1 MGQNRQL
8 GGEIVFLE
16 DGFDPVQILPR
27 TDQTFPKLFLD
38 APLEADVS
46 PQFPPERGRSSV
58 TVRLKQLDDFLVL
71 SGQLLRIGAVSPD
84 FLKELLPF
92 FFPLF
97 QLFVLT
103 FVLNVISPNSFG
115 KANHLV
121 DQANIVLVMDQDFS
135 VPVVGKDGFPKFDL
149 VFKALGGE

>member
-1 MGQNRQL
+1 MGQKREL
-8 GGEIVFLE
+8 GGETVLQKDSFNLAE
-16 DGFDPVQILPR
+16 ILPR

-38 APLEADVS
+38 APLEADVF
-46 PQFPPERGRSSV
+46 PQFPQNRGRSSV
-58 TVRLKQLDDFLVL
+58 TVRFKQLDDSLVL

-84 FLKELLPF
+84 LLKELLPL

-103 FVLNVISPNSFG
+103 FVLNFIVANSPG
-115 KANHLV
+115 EADHLV
-121 DQANIVLVMDQDFS
+121 DEANIILVMNQDFS